1 MSDDLKARKR
11 KRRKSKTQ
19 ANAKPA
25 PASTNEEPQFT
36 VTTQVKRNVPIT
48 QSSSSIIDESS
59 NHRSWVK
66 TLIYALII
74 VALST
79 SVLFG
84 VYVFVNDEETLI
96 TSHFNNIRDQLP
108 DWTPDTRWIQDL
120 DTKSLI
126 PQFNLGAESIMPDM
140 LANKLTVE
148 GLKDLMDQ
156 TTVFSKDVADKFL
169 DYVMLAESSLGSCVD
184 QLIEEAAAIAAILQD
199 FGAATIRM
207 EVEKAYQDERDALT
221 DNIHVEAEQ
230 KEDDANNDIV
240 EEVPVVENE
249 KVDTVSETLPGQEN
263 EKVDTVGET
272 LPGQENE
279 KVDTVGETLPD
290 LKDISIDLN
299 KNTEELQKNLDI
311 IEATVVKAIQE
322 NAAANDNEE
331 IVVVEATVTEIP
343 AIGATAALEQ
353 PAVAAK
359 PVLVTNAQNNDA
371 KEEPVLVK
379 ENDKAP
385 ITEEKDTIE
394 K

>member
-240 EEVPVVENE
+240 EEVPVQVEN
-249 KVDTVSETLPGQEN
+249 D
-263 EKVDTVGET
+263 KVDTVGET
-272 LPGQENE
+272 LPGQEND
-279 KVDTVGETLPD
+279 KVDTVVEALPN

-299 KNTEELQKNLDI
+299 KNTVELQKNLDI

>member
-25 PASTNEEPQFT
+25 LTSTTNEEPQFT
-36 VTTQVKRNVPIT
+36 VTTQIKRNVPIT

-84 VYVFVNDEETLI
+84 VHVFVNDEETSI

-108 DWTPDTRWIQDL
+108 DWKPDTRWIQDL
-120 DTKSLI
+120 DAKSLI
-126 PQFNLGAESIMPDM
+126 PQFNLGADTIMPDM

-156 TTVFSKDVADKFL
+156 TTEFSKGVADKFM

-230 KEDDANNDIV
+230 KEDKNDNNDIV

-249 KVDTVSETLPGQEN
+249 KVDNVR
-263 EKVDTVGET
+263 
-272 LPGQENE
+272 
-279 KVDTVGETLPD
+279 ETLPD

-322 NAAANDNEE
+322 NAAANDNEQ
-331 IVVVEATVTEIP
+331 IVFEESTVTEKP
-343 AIGATAALEQ
+343 AVGAPEASEQ
-353 PAVAAK
+353 PAATAK
-359 PVLVTNAQNNDA
+359 PALETNDA

-379 ENDKAP
+379 ENVNEPTAK
-385 ITEEKDTIE
+385 EEDTIE